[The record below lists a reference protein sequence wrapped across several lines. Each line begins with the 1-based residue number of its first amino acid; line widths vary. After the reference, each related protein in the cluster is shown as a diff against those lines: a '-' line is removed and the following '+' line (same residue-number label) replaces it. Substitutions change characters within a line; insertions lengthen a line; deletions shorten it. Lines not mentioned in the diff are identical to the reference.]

1 MKNKKQLLK
10 VKDNYLNAE
19 KEKLKNIDET
29 LETFYN
35 KKSAIE
41 NEINLVL
48 ELNINDIFSMEQK
61 YEFINYQKEKLKKI
75 EEEIKSL
82 EKEKE
87 QIKEKIALLNA
98 EKKAIDKYFTL
109 KVNKKQIL
117 DNFKEMVESNEIF
130 NRNSIFNK
138 Q

>member
-10 VKDNYLNAE
+10 VKDNYLNVE
-19 KEKLKNIDET
+19 KEKLKSIDEI
-29 LETFYN
+29 LEAFYN

-41 NEINLVL
+41 NEIKLAL
-48 ELNINDIFSMEQK
+48 ELNINDIFSMGQK

-109 KVNKKQIL
+109 KVSKKQIL

>member
-1 MKNKKQLLK
+1 MKNKEQLLK
-10 VKDNYLNAE
+10 VKDNYLNVE
-19 KEKLKNIDET
+19 KEKLKSIDET
-29 LETFYN
+29 LEAFYN

-41 NEINLVL
+41 NEIKLAL
-48 ELNINDIFSMEQK
+48 ELNINDIFLMGQK

-109 KVNKKQIL
+109 KVKRKQIL

>member
-1 MKNKKQLLK
+1 MG
-10 VKDNYLNAE
+10 
-19 KEKLKNIDET
+19 
-29 LETFYN
+29 
-35 KKSAIE
+35 
-41 NEINLVL
+41 
-48 ELNINDIFSMEQK
+48 QK

-82 EKEKE
+82 EREKE

>member
-1 MKNKKQLLK
+1 MKNKKQLMK
-10 VKDNYLNAE
+10 VKDNYLNVE
-19 KEKLKNIDET
+19 KEKLKSIDEA
-29 LETFYN
+29 LEAFYN

-41 NEINLVL
+41 NEIKLVL